1 MDHTPSDA
9 QLEILQVLWEQSPR
23 TVREIHEAL
32 STQRDVGYTTVL
44 KQIQRMTEK
53 GLVEVNKDGKSHE
66 YVPLI
71 RENQV
76 QKTLLTRLKDTV
88 FRGSAMDLAM
98 QALGQ
103 EDPSTEELDQ
113 LQAWLEAQ
121 RKEQRP

>member
-1 MDHTPSDA
+1 
-9 QLEILQVLWEQSPR
+9 
-23 TVREIHEAL
+23 
-32 STQRDVGYTTVL
+32 
-44 KQIQRMTEK
+44 
-53 GLVEVNKDGKSHE
+53 
-66 YVPLI
+66 
-71 RENQV
+71 V